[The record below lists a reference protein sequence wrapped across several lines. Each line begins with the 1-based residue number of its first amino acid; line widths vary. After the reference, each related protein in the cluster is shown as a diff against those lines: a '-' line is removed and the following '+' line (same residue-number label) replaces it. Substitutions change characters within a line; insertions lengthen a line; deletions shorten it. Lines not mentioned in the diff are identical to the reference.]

1 MQESIELRA
10 AKNTMKLVVKQASNA
25 AEIEAAMRLRFEV
38 FNVELNEGLQ
48 SSYQDGLDRDEY
60 DSYCDH
66 IIVVDDRTARVV
78 GTYRLLLGAR
88 VEYGIGYY
96 AETEFNLEAFGKL
109 EGEKLEIGRA
119 CIHREYRKSV
129 VLALMWKGIA
139 HYMKEH
145 GVRYLFGCASIHT
158 INPHIV
164 SSIYS
169 HLKTRYLAD
178 ERFRVMPVKRLP
190 GFMPDYPC
198 YEDSMS
204 IYIPNLLKAYLK
216 IGARIAGEPAYDE
229 QFGVADF
236 LIALETERIL
246 TSYQKRYCA

>member
-1 MQESIELRA
+1 
-10 AKNTMKLVVKQASNA
+10 
-25 AEIEAAMRLRFEV
+25 MRLRFEV

-60 DSYCDH
+60 DAHCDH
-66 IIVVDDRTARVV
+66 IIAVDERTADVV
-78 GTYRLLLGAR
+78 GTYRLLLGSMAKQ
-88 VEYGIGYY
+88 GIGYY
-96 AETEFNLEAFGKL
+96 AETEFNLEAFRNL

-119 CIHREYRKSV
+119 CIHRQYRKSV

-139 HYMKEH
+139 QYMKEQ

-178 ERFRVMPVKRLP
+178 ERFRVKPVKILP

-198 YEDSMS
+198 YDHDMS
-204 IYIPNLLKAYLK
+204 RYIPNLLKAYLK

-236 LIALETERIL
+236 LIALDSERIL
-246 TSYQKRYCA
+246 TNYQRRYCS